1 MRFPLLRI
9 TCYEIAAFLLFIAVL
24 LLSGVEYL
32 ARQDMNTDT
41 LPVTPGFAARL
52 DWMQEGAFRPERY
65 RGEARR
71 QYEDEQRRIEQQW
84 DNQSN

>member
-1 MRFPLLRI
+1 
-9 TCYEIAAFLLFIAVL
+9 
-24 LLSGVEYL
+24 
-32 ARQDMNTDT
+32 MNTDT
-41 LPVTPGFAARL
+41 LPVTPGFAAQL

-65 RGEARR
+65 QGAARR